1 MNWDDFFARTLE
13 KSGLSS
19 YAQLAP
25 KLGISDGAI
34 SHYRTGKRVPQ
45 VWVVAEALKVQGHP
59 QPEKAAIE
67 IMKAAALT
75 SPERTFWRRLAA
87 TATLLAVGV
96 LGVAQQPA
104 QAATAG
110 VEREAVHIMRNH
122 GWATDRPP
130 GYSRPASHIGLQSA
144 SAVQLDTRPG
154 IPTVLACLATASA
167 ASTKDH
173 WRRRLARF
181 PSSPCAVPRL
191 CTNSGNTSASGFV
204 SGRM

>member
-1 MNWDDFFARTLE
+1 MNWDDFFTRTLE

-59 QPEKAAIE
+59 QPERAAIE

-96 LGVAQQPA
+96 IGGALQPA
-104 QAATAG
+104 QAATFDTGAAPTQHYAQLRYWAQ
-110 VEREAVHIMRNH
+110 VLRDWLAHKLHRPMP
-122 GWATDRPP
+122 ATDC
-130 GYSRPASHIGLQSA
+130 IE
-144 SAVQLDTRPG
+144 
-154 IPTVLACLATASA
+154 
-167 ASTKDH
+167 
-173 WRRRLARF
+173 AR
-181 PSSPCAVPRL
+181 AWI
-191 CTNSGNTSASGFV
+191 
-204 SGRM
+204 